1 MFVKKN
7 PSDGHVATHWRAV
20 VAMLACLAL
29 AGCRKQEVPAPPP
42 PADATSAAQPA
53 DSTTTPSKFTL
64 DPGGLIEVKA
74 TKAGLARIGAAK
86 CGSCHQVQYKSWS
99 QSAHARRTPP
109 LDCESCHSAG
119 SEYQSRA
126 VMKDTRKAMAAGLV
140 IPTIEFC
147 TTCHR
152 RGWTKDMLVL
162 AHAHEH
168 SLAEL
173 IKLPGSG

>member
-1 MFVKKN
+1 M
-7 PSDGHVATHWRAV
+7 
-20 VAMLACLAL
+20 
-29 AGCRKQEVPAPPP
+29 
-42 PADATSAAQPA
+42 
-53 DSTTTPSKFTL
+53 TTPSKFTF
-64 DPGGLIEVKA
+64 DPGGLIEVQA
-74 TKAGLARIGAAK
+74 TRPGLTRVGAER
-86 CGSCHQVQYKSWS
+86 CGTCHQVQYKSWS
-99 QSAHARRTPP
+99 MSAHARRTPP

-119 SEYQSRA
+119 SEYQARN

-140 IPTIEFC
+140 IPEVGFC

-173 IKLPGSG
+173 IKLSGSE